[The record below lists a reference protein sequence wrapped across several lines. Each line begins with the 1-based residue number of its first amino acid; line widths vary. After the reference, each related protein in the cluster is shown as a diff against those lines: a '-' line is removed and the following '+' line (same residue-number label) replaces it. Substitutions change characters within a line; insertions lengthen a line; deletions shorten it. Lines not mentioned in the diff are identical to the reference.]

1 MLRQTSRAILKRSRA
16 FVTRIPCPS
25 IPITSLENERE
36 VVPLSIMLEDW
47 RNTIIQLQD
56 DADRLQWQVDMLN
69 ERLSA
74 SEARSKASPVSP
86 RKISDLQGCY

>member
-1 MLRQTSRAILKRSRA
+1 
-16 FVTRIPCPS
+16 
-25 IPITSLENERE
+25 
-36 VVPLSIMLEDW
+36 MLEDW

-74 SEARSKASPVSP
+74 SEAKSKASEVPP
-86 RKISDLQGCY
+86 KNK

>member
-1 MLRQTSRAILKRSRA
+1 MLRHTSRAILKRSRT
-16 FVTRIPCPS
+16 FTTRMPCPS

-36 VVPLSIMLEDW
+36 VVPLSIMLDDW

-74 SEARSKASPVSP
+74 SEAKNRVSAESHTK
-86 RKISDLQGCY
+86 R